1 MFYTFLRLSPVGGS
15 DRCRVHNETLTG
27 IVSNRRSQMDDATV
41 GIMAGLF
48 GGVFMLVWL
57 AVVVVSI
64 ASLWKLYI
72 KAGQPGWAGIVP
84 IYNIIVLL
92 TIVGRP
98 IWWIALFCVPFV
110 NIIVLII
117 VFIDL
122 AKSFGKDLGFA
133 IGMILLSI
141 IFLPMLA
148 FGDSQYVGPSAGGAA
163 PPPAA

>member
-1 MFYTFLRLSPVGGS
+1 
-15 DRCRVHNETLTG
+15 
-27 IVSNRRSQMDDATV
+27 
-41 GIMAGLF
+41 
-48 GGVFMLVWL
+48 MLVWL

-64 ASLWKLYI
+64 ASLWKLYT

-110 NIIVLII
+110 NFIVLII

-133 IGMILLSI
+133 IGMVLLSF

-148 FGDSQYVGPSAGGAA
+148 LGDSQYVGPSAARAA
-163 PPPAA
+163 TPPAA

>member
-1 MFYTFLRLSPVGGS
+1 
-15 DRCRVHNETLTG
+15 
-27 IVSNRRSQMDDATV
+27 MDDSSV

-48 GGVFMLVWL
+48 GGAFMLVWL
-57 AVVVVSI
+57 AVVAVSI
-64 ASLWKLYI
+64 ASLWKLFT

-110 NIIVLII
+110 NFIVLII

-133 IGMILLSI
+133 IGMVLLSF

-148 FGDSQYVGPSAGGAA
+148 FGDSQYVGPSAGGGGHSVG
-163 PPPAA
+163 PPSRLTPADIRRITRRSRVEPGQLGFPGA

>member
-1 MFYTFLRLSPVGGS
+1 
-15 DRCRVHNETLTG
+15 
-27 IVSNRRSQMDDATV
+27 MDDSSV

-48 GGVFMLVWL
+48 GGAFMLVWL
-57 AVVVVSI
+57 AVVAVSI
-64 ASLWKLYI
+64 ASLWKLFT

-98 IWWIALFCVPFV
+98 IWWITLFCVPFV
-110 NIIVLII
+110 NFIVLII

-133 IGMILLSI
+133 IGMVLLSF

-163 PPPAA
+163 TP

>member
-1 MFYTFLRLSPVGGS
+1 
-15 DRCRVHNETLTG
+15 
-27 IVSNRRSQMDDATV
+27 MDDATV